1 MTEDTDEVKFAYLAT
16 DFGQT
21 LPSDP
26 VAAAQV
32 AASLTV
38 TLSRGAAPVEVR
50 VAQGSLTAPVRFGA
64 QVFAAGDAAEPLWTL
79 VDTAKGI
86 RLGAVRLIAAGD
98 GGAGCTVILSA
109 LPLKPG
115 QSYHLSL
122 PVGDGTAEFLGGVA
136 SGTRIL
142 TEAGKRP
149 VEDIAVGE
157 TVWTEATGF
166 QRVLWHG
173 VQTLPGR
180 GLAAPVRLRRG
191 LLRLSDDLVLAGTLG
206 VRVETAAGPAL
217 VPASAFELAGQAQ
230 REFGGSVTWHQLL
243 LPGHAVIF
251 AHGLGV
257 ESLWPTAALQAGKP
271 AHWPAEFEMPA
282 SPAHPRLTEE
292 DGARHLR

>member
-1 MTEDTDEVKFAYLAT
+1 MFAYLAA
-16 DFGQT
+16 DFGQS
-21 LPSDP
+21 LPADP

-38 TLSRGAAPVEVR
+38 TLSRGAAPLEIG
-50 VAQGSLTAPVRFGA
+50 VAKGVLTAPARLGSHLYGV
-64 QVFAAGDAAEPLWTL
+64 GDAAQQAWTL
-79 VDTAKGI
+79 VDVAKGA
-86 RLGAVRLIAAGD
+86 RLTAWSIVSAIE
-98 GGAGCTVILSA
+98 GGPVCTVITSA

-122 PVGDGTAEFLGGVA
+122 PVGTGAGEEFIGGLA

-149 VEDIAVGE
+149 VEEIRAGDA
-157 TVWTEATGF
+157 VWTEAAGF

-173 VQTLPGR
+173 VQSLPGR
-180 GLAAPVRLRRG
+180 GMAAPVRMRRG
-191 LLRLSDDLVLAGTLG
+191 LLGLSEDLMLAGTQG
-206 VRVETAAGPAL
+206 VRVETPEGAALIPA
-217 VPASAFELAGQAQ
+217 AAFVAAGQAV

-243 LPGHAVIF
+243 LPGHAVIL

-257 ESLWPTAALQAGKP
+257 ESLWPPPILQAGRP
-271 AHWPAEFEMPA
+271 ADWPEGYALPKA
-282 SPAHPRLTEE
+282 PAHPRLSEV